1 MKPRGNGL
9 IELVDE
15 KSNDKGFFC
24 MKLVGF
30 LKKERNDQGIIPG
43 DLWETRFN
51 EAKSGN
57 CFYRTICPVYERTRK
72 AHPMQP
78 RQLSFNF

>member
-1 MKPRGNGL
+1 MKPNGNGL

-30 LKKERNDQGIIPG
+30 LNKERNDQGIIPG
-43 DLWETRFN
+43 DLLETRFN